1 MKMKISLEILTPDRQ
16 LVREEVDTVTAPG
29 VEGEFGVLPG
39 HTYFITKLGIGMASY
54 SVGSEKK
61 HLSISGGIAEI
72 GPDRVN
78 ILTDVAEIP
87 EEIDIE
93 RAKAAKERAEARLA
107 GKTDEDVDYTRVWAA
122 LQKALARIRLAS
134 QRKN

>member
-1 MKMKISLEILTPDRQ
+1 MKMKISLQILTPDRQ
-16 LVREEVDTVTAPG
+16 LVKEEIDTVTAPG

-39 HTYFITKLGIGMASY
+39 HTYFITKLGIGVASY

-61 HLSISGGIAEI
+61 YLSISGGIAEI

-93 RAKAAKERAEARLA
+93 RAEAAKERAEARLA
-107 GKTDEDVDYTRVWAA
+107 GKTDEDIDYTRAWAA